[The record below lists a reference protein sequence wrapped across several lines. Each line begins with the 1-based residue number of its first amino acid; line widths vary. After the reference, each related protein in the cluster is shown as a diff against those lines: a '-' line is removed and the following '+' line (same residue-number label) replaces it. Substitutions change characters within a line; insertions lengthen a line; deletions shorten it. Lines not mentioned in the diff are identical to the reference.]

1 MDRQIKS
8 IISIFLLTFGTFN
21 LGVAQKLTTVTEE
34 ACPRTSIPF
43 QAPLGSTAANY
54 HWDFCTGDLLE
65 TPSAEL
71 VTNSIPNSGR
81 PEFMDL
87 AFDNGN
93 WYGFITNNNGFNL
106 LRADFGDK
114 LTNAPNYVDMLQP
127 GGSNLYTAPSKIKVF
142 QDENGLWHG
151 FILNSSST
159 DFGDRVGGRV
169 IKLFFGSTL
178 NVNRAQAETLN
189 IELSFPQGM
198 DVVND
203 NGSYKVIVTD
213 YPPNVPNPTGGADLD
228 MRVNILDFEDD
239 FSTLNN
245 VTQNIFP
252 FFSARSVNAFQ
263 ENGIWYA
270 LLWGDTQN
278 AFNHLAT
285 FGNSLEN
292 TPIIENISPI
302 EYANFATRTVRNARL
317 AQDGQ
322 NLIALGLDDNGNV
335 YRLDFGTSI
344 TNLPTVENL
353 GNFNRFAVVANRPSL
368 AFALA
373 KDNSSWHA
381 FGINRQPNLDPPFN
395 VNELIR
401 IDFPNNCNAIPATS
415 SEEQTQTEFIRPG
428 RYYVNL
434 DLVDAGGNI
443 IQTLV
448 DSVSIREAVVGEFSV
463 ANTCIGSATEFINAS
478 DTISENNLTVFWEW
492 DFGDGT
498 SSNEV
503 NPIHVYQAPGIYP
516 VSLTVRNQDGTGVI
530 TCVNTKIDTIG
541 ISNGPDASFVVTSI
555 DCATGDVAFQ
565 DLSSLS
571 EEDQS
576 NGRRIQTKLW
586 SFGDGSNFTARES
599 VIDVFK
605 GKKDA
610 GFEPTFPAYTPGQT
624 YVVSLTVIDDVN
636 CSSVISREISL
647 RSEDRPQVNFSFG
660 NACAGVPLQFN
671 DLSSS
676 QSAQF
681 SQVDHWKWT
690 VFSPEGIAIDSSES
704 QNPLF
709 SNFVLPGDYT
719 VVLEAR
725 NALACAS
732 SQSKMVNI
740 QESIQSNFTANS
752 FEGVAPLTVNF
763 NNETAG
769 AENYSWSFGDG
780 TISTEPSPS
789 YTYQEPGLY
798 EVIFQA
804 QNNLGCGTLFSRFIT
819 VLNRPTSL
827 EDSLAR
833 ALTIFPNPVDDVL
846 KLELA
851 DTPFKQ
857 LSIRLANVLG
867 KVFIDETWEP
877 SQGPQLRLDAQTL
890 PSGVYLLILE
900 AEGLRLVRRIVKH

>member
-93 WYGFITNNNGFNL
+93 WYGFITNKNGFNL
-106 LRADFGDK
+106 LRVDFGDK
-114 LTNAPNYVDMLQP
+114 LTNAPNYVDMRQP
-127 GGSNLYTAPSKIKVF
+127 GGSNLYTNPSKIKVF
-142 QDENGLWHG
+142 QDENGMWHG
-151 FILNSSST
+151 FILNDAST
-159 DFGDRVGGRV
+159 DFGDRVGGKV
-169 IKLFFGSTL
+169 IKLSFGASL
-178 NVNRAQAETLN
+178 EVPRAQAETLDL
-189 IELSFPQGM
+189 ELFFPQGL
-198 DVVND
+198 DIVND
-203 NGSYKVIVTD
+203 NGNYRVLITD
-213 YPPNVPNPTGGADLD
+213 YPQNPDGEFETRLNV
-228 MRVNILDFEDD
+228 LDFGNDMEELDTT
-239 FSTLNN
+239 FQT
-245 VTQNIFP
+245 IFKVP
-252 FFSARSVNAFQ
+252 IFSAWNISTSREGNQWQALIWGETNGRHFQ
-263 ENGIWYA
+263 V
-270 LLWGDTQN
+270 LD
-278 AFNHLAT
+278 
-285 FGNSLEN
+285 FGNDLLSEPTLLDV
-292 TPIIENISPI
+292 TPSG
-302 EYANFATRTVRNARL
+302 FAMPTCRNASL
-317 AQDGQ
+317 VKEGKS
-322 NLIALGLDDNGNV
+322 LIALGLTENGDV
-335 YRLDFGTSI
+335 YRLDFETILKASPQI
-344 TNLPTVENL
+344 TNL
-353 GNFNRFAVVANRPSL
+353 GNFNRFAVVANRPSI

-373 KDNSSWHA
+373 KNNSSWHA

-877 SQGPQLRLDAQTL
+877 SQGSQLRLDAQTL